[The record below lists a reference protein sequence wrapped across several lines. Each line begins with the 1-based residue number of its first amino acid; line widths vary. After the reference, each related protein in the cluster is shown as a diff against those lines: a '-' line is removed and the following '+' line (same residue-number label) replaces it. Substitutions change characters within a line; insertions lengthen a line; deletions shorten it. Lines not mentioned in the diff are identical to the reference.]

1 MQLTND
7 WYYFINAVNPEDC
20 KKIISMGDESWNES
34 SIDTNSYITDEER
47 KVGKK
52 PTYKKNCKIRESS
65 VAWSNEQWL
74 YDLIWPYMAE
84 ANELSGW
91 RFDISSAET
100 MQITR
105 YEKNGFYLS
114 LIHI

>member
-47 KVGKK
+47 
-52 PTYKKNCKIRESS
+52 
-65 VAWSNEQWL
+65 
-74 YDLIWPYMAE
+74 
-84 ANELSGW
+84 
-91 RFDISSAET
+91 
-100 MQITR
+100 
-105 YEKNGFYLS
+105 
-114 LIHI
+114 